1 MRRAAQPTSEE
12 QHSIPGDDAALLAAG
27 RILQAHGY
35 AFTTITPASH
45 ARVLARHGRAEAR
58 SLRDVFGWTL
68 PFRRELIGNDLF
80 ELLRASGWL
89 QQDDALWRSTVRFSS
104 IGKLLV
110 VHSAY
115 PTTGEHAVFFG
126 PDTYRFCALLEET
139 VRSAETV
146 VDVGC
151 GSGAGGLILAGRA
164 QRVILSDP
172 NPLAVRFSRV
182 NAALAGIENT
192 EVSTG
197 SFLEVL
203 TGPADVIIANP
214 PYLLDPAGRQYRH
227 GGHPLGTGIAE
238 RIARD
243 ALDVLRPGGLL
254 VLYTGSPV
262 VDGVDPFRRLLEGL
276 FEEFCSTASIRELD
290 PDVFGE
296 ELDSPAY
303 ADVERIALLSIV
315 ARRR

>member
-1 MRRAAQPTSEE
+1 MRRAAQPMSEE
-12 QHSIPGDDAALLAAG
+12 QHSIPTDDAALLAAG
-27 RILQAHGY
+27 RILQARGY

-45 ARVLARHGRAEAR
+45 ARVLARQARAEGR

-68 PFRRELIGNDLF
+68 PFRPELIGNDLF
-80 ELLRASGWL
+80 ELLRAPGWL
-89 QQDDALWRSTVRFSS
+89 QQEGALWRSTVRFSS
-104 IGKLLV
+104 LGKLLV

-115 PTTGEHAVFFG
+115 PTMSEHAVFFG
-126 PDTYRFCALLEET
+126 PDTYRFCALLEQT
-139 VRSAETV
+139 VQEAETL

-151 GSGAGGLILAGRA
+151 GSGAAGLVLAGRA

-182 NAALAGIENT
+182 NAELAGVENV
-192 EVSTG
+192 EVRTG
-197 SFLEVL
+197 SFLEAV
-203 TGPADVIIANP
+203 TGAPDVIVANP

-227 GGHPLGTGIAE
+227 GGHPLGTGIAQ

-262 VDGVDPFRRLLEGL
+262 VDGVDPFRRMLEAL
-276 FEEFCSTASIRELD
+276 FEDSCSTALIRELD

-296 ELDSPAY
+296 DLDSPAY
-303 ADVERIALLSIV
+303 ADVERLALLAVV
-315 ARRR
+315 ARRG